1 MTEILE
7 EKEVKG
13 GAAYVGR
20 RLSMKEVK
28 FMLVKA
34 KTPEER
40 AVLLSLM
47 PKPQKRYG

>member
-1 MTEILE
+1 MTDILE

-13 GAAYVGR
+13 SGYVGR

-28 FMLVKA
+28 RMLVHA

-40 AVLLSLM
+40 KVLISLM